1 MTTVYNLMTGE
12 EIAAYSCEPLQ
23 ALVSCFESSRG
34 RNNTWEYAENIK
46 AGKYPVRE
54 GTYGLSLGNFW
65 VKK

>member
-12 EIAAYSCEPLQ
+12 EIATYSCGPLE

-34 RNNTWEYAENIK
+34 RNNTWEHAENIK
-46 AGKYPVRE
+46 DGKYPVKE
-54 GTYGLSLGNFW
+54 GFYGISIGNFL